1 MSGNPYEMP
10 SSYSGTTASGDNP
23 KLLGEIKAQAIT
35 SLVVG
40 IISIFCC
47 GIILAPFA
55 IYRGAKAKRLIDE
68 SGVGQEHRGMAVAGF
83 IIGIVALV
91 LNVVGLLFYILAAVM
106 AAAQQGRG
114 F

>member
-10 SSYSGTTASGDNP
+10 NSNPGATASGSDP

-47 GIILAPFA
+47 GI
-55 IYRGAKAKRLIDE
+55 K
-68 SGVGQEHRGMAVAGF
+68 
-83 IIGIVALV
+83 
-91 LNVVGLLFYILAAVM
+91 LNV
-106 AAAQQGRG
+106 
-114 F
+114 

>member
-10 SSYSGTTASGDNP
+10 SSFPGATASGSDP

-55 IYRGAKAKRLIDE
+55 IYRGNKAKRLIDE
-68 SGVGQEHRGMAVAGF
+68 SGVGQEHRGLAVAGF

-91 LNVVGLLFYILAAVM
+91 LNIIGLLFYILVILM

>member
-10 SSYSGTTASGDNP
+10 NSFSGTTGSGGDP
-23 KLLGEIKAQAIT
+23 KLLGEIKAQATT
-35 SLVVG
+35 SLIVG

-68 SGVGQEHRGMAVAGF
+68 SGVGQEHRGLAVAGF

-91 LNVVGLLFYILAAVM
+91 LNIVGLLFYVLAAVM
-106 AAAQQGRG
+106 AAAQNRG
-114 F
+114 GF